1 MSTTTEGD
9 YTHSLCDLTP
19 AEFETYLEDQ
29 TQRYLDMSASEF
41 RERAETGTLPDT
53 PMAAH
58 LLVLSGVASR

>member
-41 RERAETGTLPDT
+41 RERAD
-53 PMAAH
+53 M
-58 LLVLSGVASR
+58 SR